1 MDGGHDANGGSLPRP
16 SLGAG
21 TTSGLRLVVGDRHTS
36 PLGGLTDVKV
46 ATADGRRLLR
56 VTTTVVRM

>member
-1 MDGGHDANGGSLPRP
+1 MTRTVDRFHGRV
-16 SLGAG
+16 LGAG
-21 TTSGLRLVVGDRHTS
+21 TASGLRLVVGDWHTS
-36 PLGGLTDVKV
+36 PLGGLTDVMV